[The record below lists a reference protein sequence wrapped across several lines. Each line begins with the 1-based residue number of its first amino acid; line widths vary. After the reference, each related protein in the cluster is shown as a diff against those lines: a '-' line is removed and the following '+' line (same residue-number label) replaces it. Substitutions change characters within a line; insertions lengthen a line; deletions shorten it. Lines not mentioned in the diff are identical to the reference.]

1 MFLTREEEKILNG
14 EKGEAAR
21 LAIKTIIKVG
31 EALGANRLVEI
42 KHAHVSGISYLNIGD
57 PGLEFIEHLSNLGA
71 KIRVFGTINPLAFD
85 LDSPKEFNISEEE
98 YRKQL
103 RIINALKKMGFYPTF
118 TCTPYYIR
126 KPGLGEHLAWG
137 ESSAVAYA
145 NIVYGARTNKEG
157 GPIALLAAII
167 GRTYYSGL
175 HLIENRI
182 PRIYFKT
189 LFKVSNTV
197 EAGLLGYYIGKMSK
211 GKTSYLENTIQWRE
225 SWIKAFAAAIG
236 TTSDNP
242 LTIIGN
248 ISPETKLYNKDYIEE
263 RITITKEELKEAY
276 YELVDRNVNE
286 NIVFFGCPHLGLE
299 ELREL
304 ALSIDRYYDKPII
317 LSTSRYVY
325 AKALEEGIIR
335 KLGEKGVK
343 IIKDTC
349 PIVSRIFQADVV
361 VKTNS
366 VKASFYLKRLRKV
379 KILLDN

>member
-14 EKGEAAR
+14 EEGEAAR

-31 EALGANRLVEI
+31 EALGASRLVEI

-103 RIINALKKMGFYPTF
+103 QIIDTLKKMGFHPTF

-126 KPGLGEHLAWG
+126 KPSLGEHLAWG

-157 GPIALLAAII
+157 GPIALLSAII

-175 HLIENRI
+175 HLTENRV
-182 PRIYFKT
+182 PKLYFKT
-189 LFKVSNTV
+189 TFRVSNTI
-197 EAGLLGYYIGKMSK
+197 EAGLLGYYIGKQSK
-211 GKTSYLENTIQWRE
+211 GKTSYLENIIQWRE
-225 SWIKAFAAAIG
+225 SWIKAYAAAIG

-248 ISPETKLYNKDYIEE
+248 ISPEAELYSKDYIEE
-263 RITITKEELKEAY
+263 RITITEEELREAY
-276 YELVDRNVNE
+276 YELADRNANE

-304 ALSIDRYYDKPII
+304 VSNVDKYYDKPII
-317 LSTSRYVY
+317 LSTSRYIY
-325 AKALEEGIIR
+325 AKALEEGIIS
-335 KLGEKGVK
+335 KLEEKGVK

-349 PIVSRIFQADVV
+349 PIVSRIFQANVV

-366 VKASFYLKRLRKV
+366 IKASFYLRRLRKV
-379 KILLDN
+379 RITLDD

>member
-1 MFLTREEEKILNG
+1 MFLTREEERMLNG

-21 LAIKTIIKVG
+21 LAIRTIMKVG

-85 LDSPKEFNISEEE
+85 LDFPKDFNISEEE
-98 YRKQL
+98 YKKQL
-103 RIINALKKMGFYPTF
+103 RIIDALKNMGFRATF

-175 HLIENRI
+175 HLTENRI
-182 PRIYFKT
+182 PRIHFKT
-189 LFKVSNTV
+189 LFKISNTV
-197 EAGLLGYYIGKMSK
+197 EAGLLGYYIGRLSK
-211 GKTSYLENTIQWRE
+211 GKTSYLENVIQWRE
-225 SWIKAFAAAIG
+225 SWIKAYAAAIG

-248 ISPETKLYNKDYIEE
+248 VSPETRLYNKDYIEE
-263 RITITKEELKEAY
+263 KITISKDELEEAY

-286 NIVFFGCPHLGLE
+286 NVVFFGCPHLGLE

-304 ALSIDRYYDKPII
+304 ALSIDRYYGKPII

-325 AKALEEGIIR
+325 ARALKEGIIR
-335 KLGEKGVK
+335 RLEEKGVK

-349 PIVSRIFQADVV
+349 PVVSRIFQTNIV

-366 VKASFYLKRLRKV
+366 AKASFYLKRLRNV
-379 KILLDN
+379 KTVLDD